1 MNQVNI
7 VPLPY
12 IIQKEAT
19 WNIDFNNLP
28 VCLLQSWQLLFL
40 DKRDGF
46 ANKDEKLYK
55 PIIRKVLTA
64 INGMSQQLFAGD
76 INARYI
82 YFELKKYVH

>member
-28 VCLLQSWQLLFL
+28 VCLLQSLQLLFL

-46 ANKDEKLYK
+46 ANKNEKLYK
-55 PIIRKVLTA
+55 PIIRKV
-64 INGMSQQLFAGD
+64 
-76 INARYI
+76 
-82 YFELKKYVH
+82 